1 MLISAVRAPMLDR
14 TGIMGQYTI
23 SLQFAALLGDT
34 PTDENLPDIFAA
46 VRQLGLKLEPIKQ
59 PVEIVVIPNAVMPA
73 ENRDSG

>member
-1 MLISAVRAPMLDR
+1 MLDR

-46 VRQLGLKLEPIKQ
+46 VRQLGLKL
-59 PVEIVVIPNAVMPA
+59 
-73 ENRDSG
+73 